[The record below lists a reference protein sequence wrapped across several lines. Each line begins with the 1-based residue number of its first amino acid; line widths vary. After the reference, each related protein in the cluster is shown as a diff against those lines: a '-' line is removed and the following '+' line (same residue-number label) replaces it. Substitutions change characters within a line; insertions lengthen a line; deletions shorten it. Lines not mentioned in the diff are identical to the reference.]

1 MSSFR
6 ITQGFTEAERSIV
19 TALFWEAFGAKLSVG
34 LGPEAKALK
43 LLARVAD
50 PKFAP

>member
-19 TALFWEAFGAKLSVG
+19 APLFWEALVQSS
-34 LGPEAKALK
+34 
-43 LLARVAD
+43 LLVS
-50 PKFAP
+50 APRQKR